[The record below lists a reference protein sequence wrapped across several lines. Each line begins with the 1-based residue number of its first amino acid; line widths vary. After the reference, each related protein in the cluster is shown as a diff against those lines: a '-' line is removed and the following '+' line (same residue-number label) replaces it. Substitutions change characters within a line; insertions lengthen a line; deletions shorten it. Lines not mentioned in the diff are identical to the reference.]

1 MKVDFNLAT
10 FIVGILSLIGVMTN
24 IIVTTIIN
32 RQKRYTDLV
41 TQRRLR
47 TFQHII
53 DCSSNCIKS
62 VYGIMTEGC
71 DDNMLLQNFVE
82 NKTQIFYNTNYK
94 APAEKGLREALTLIQ
109 DLLVKYVKNKKDL
122 TKNQKELVFD
132 TLTKGADYYQ
142 AISGVYCKS
151 EWVRIKQSSLTAKD
165 NIDTQKEYFS
175 RVDEIL
181 QSIEANKKVL
191 YENTFENIV
200 NSKKAA
206 K

>member
-1 MKVDFNLAT
+1 MKLDFNLAT
-10 FIVGILSLIGVMTN
+10 FIVGIMSLVGVVAN

-32 RQKRYTDLV
+32 KQKRYTDLV

-62 VYGIMTEGC
+62 MYGVMTEGC
-71 DDNMLLQNFVE
+71 DDNMLLQIFVE

-94 APAEKGLREALTLIQ
+94 AQAEKGLREALTLLQ
-109 DLLVKYVKNKKDL
+109 DLLVKYVTNKKAL
-122 TKNQKELVFD
+122 TKSQKEKIFD
-132 TLTKGADYYQ
+132 TMKKGVDYYQ

-151 EWVRIKQSSLTAKD
+151 EWVRIKQTSLSAKD
-165 NIDTQKEYFS
+165 NMDTQHEYFD
-175 RVDEIL
+175 RLKEIEKD
-181 QSIEANKKVL
+181 IEPNKKAL

-200 NSKKAA
+200 K
-206 K
+206 